1 MSNDA
6 GAPPAS
12 AGSAFDACC
21 QLCSR
26 LAGQV
31 IGGRFVHHPDC
42 ARTPIWDGRLPRCCD
57 CGGTLYLEPS
67 SSPMRSAADRDAARH
82 YRPSH
87 Q

>member
-1 MSNDA
+1 MRKDEGLSL
-6 GAPPAS
+6 AS
-12 AGSAFDACC
+12 AGSCFDAYC

-31 IGGRFVHHPDC
+31 VNGAFVHHPDC
-42 ARTPIWDGRLPRCCD
+42 ARTPNWDGRLPRCCD

-67 SSPMRSAADRDAARH
+67 FSPMRSAADREAARH